1 MGREHYAR
9 HELFMKGP
17 EADREFGEFDIRAHM
32 AADARRRAP
41 GQEFGIARNVS
52 DELEKLA
59 GSEAHDAPL
68 GMTRNHA
75 AISP

>member
-1 MGREHYAR
+1 VER
-9 HELFMKGP
+9 P
-17 EADREFGEFDIRAHM
+17 EADGEFGKLHVGAFLTPY
-32 AADARRRAP
+32 ARRRAP
-41 GQEFGIARNVS
+41 RQEFGIARDVRH
-52 DELEKLA
+52 EIEHLV

>member
-1 MGREHYAR
+1 MEGS
-9 HELFMKGP
+9 
-17 EADREFGEFDIRAHM
+17 EADGELSELHVGAFLAP
-32 AADARRRAP
+32 DARRRAP
-41 GQEFGIARNVS
+41 RQEFGIARDVGH
-52 DELEKLA
+52 EIIQLV